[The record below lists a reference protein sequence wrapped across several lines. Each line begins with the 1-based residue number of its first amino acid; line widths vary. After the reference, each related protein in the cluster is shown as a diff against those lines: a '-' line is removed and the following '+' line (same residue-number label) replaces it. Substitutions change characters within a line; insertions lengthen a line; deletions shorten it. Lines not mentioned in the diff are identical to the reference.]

1 LIQHFDQKKLACT
14 PPTDWWIVVA
24 VIYLLVQRVELTF
37 VSVQGLNTL
46 VCEQKSQLSKL
57 LCDMQVRTNVEG
69 PMTAQDHARL
79 FPPMLEE
86 QALVSAFFFY
96 NSYFVT
102 HVKTAEAIEE
112 AGMTVQMELDRF
124 NEESGIETGSP

>member
-1 LIQHFDQKKLACT
+1 
-14 PPTDWWIVVA
+14 
-24 VIYLLVQRVELTF
+24 
-37 VSVQGLNTL
+37 
-46 VCEQKSQLSKL
+46 
-57 LCDMQVRTNVEG
+57 MQVQTNVEG

-102 HVKTAEAIEE
+102 RVKTAEAIEE
-112 AGMTVQMELDRF
+112 AGMTV
-124 NEESGIETGSP
+124 NGA

>member
-1 LIQHFDQKKLACT
+1 
-14 PPTDWWIVVA
+14 
-24 VIYLLVQRVELTF
+24 
-37 VSVQGLNTL
+37 
-46 VCEQKSQLSKL
+46 
-57 LCDMQVRTNVEG
+57 MQVRTNVEG